1 VPSESLA
8 PTIDSLPA
16 GVDHLS
22 LPTPFPVGPVNAY
35 LLVGDPLTIVDPG
48 MLWADTT
55 DLIGAGLARHGR
67 TIAELAQIV
76 VTHGHPDHFGAAGWL
91 AANSDAVVVAGRA
104 EAPKLLGRL
113 DRTRLRDL
121 VTLLGIP
128 EEVRDTFS
136 GFYDAVRDLTHPIDP
151 DRLVLLDDGDT
162 LDAGD
167 RTWHAHVT
175 PGHAVG
181 HLSLYDP
188 TDRTLLSGDHLLACI
203 TPNPVLE
210 PDPGTPHGR
219 RRSLVEYLESLDR
232 FCRLDPLS
240 ILPGHGPRF
249 TEVATLATA
258 MRAHHLERADD
269 ILRAVHAAGEPTPFD
284 LVADIFPDING
295 FSIMLGISEIV
306 GHLDLLEADGT
317 VAFSDAIPQRYSAA

>member
-1 VPSESLA
+1 VPAEPLA
-8 PTIDSLPA
+8 PTIDALPD
-16 GVDHLS
+16 GVDHLI

-48 MLWADTT
+48 MVWADTT
-55 DLIGAGLARHGR
+55 DLIGSGLARHGR
-67 TIAELAQIV
+67 TIADLAQIV

-121 VTLLGIP
+121 VRILGIP

-136 GFYDAVRDLTHPIDP
+136 GFYEAVRDLTHPIAS

-162 LDAGD
+162 LAAGD

-175 PGHAVG
+175 PGHSVG

-203 TPNPVLE
+203 SPNPVLE
-210 PDPGTPHGR
+210 PDPDSPHGR
-219 RRSLVEYLESLDR
+219 RRSLVEYLASLDR

-249 TEVATLATA
+249 TEVATLTTA
-258 MRAHHLERADD
+258 MRAHHADRADD
-269 ILRAVHAAGEPTPFD
+269 ILRAVIAAGESTPFD
-284 LVADIFPDING
+284 LVGDIFPDIHG
-295 FSIMLGISEIV
+295 FTIMLGISEII

-317 VAFSDAIPQRYSAA
+317 VACSDAIPQRYSAT

>member
-1 VPSESLA
+1 VPSEPLV
-8 PTIDSLPA
+8 PTIDTLPA
-16 GVDHLS
+16 GVEQLS

-35 LLVGDPLTIVDPG
+35 LLLGDPLTIVDPG

-55 DLIGAGLARHGR
+55 DLIAAGLARHGR

-91 AANSDAVVVAGRA
+91 AANSAAVVVAGRA

-113 DRTRLRDL
+113 DRTRLGDL

-128 EEVRDTFS
+128 AEVRDTFS
-136 GFYDAVRDLTHPIDP
+136 GFYDGVRDLTHPIDP
-151 DRLVLLDDGDT
+151 DRLVLLDDGDV
-162 LDAGD
+162 LDAGG
-167 RTWHAHVT
+167 RMWHAHVT

-181 HLSLYDP
+181 HLSLYDRA
-188 TDRTLLSGDHLLACI
+188 DRTLLSGDHLLACI
-203 TPNPVLE
+203 SPNPVLE

-240 ILPGHGPRF
+240 VLPGHGPCF
-249 TEVATLATA
+249 TEVATLASA
-258 MRAHHLERADD
+258 MRAHHLDRADD
-269 ILRAVHAAGEPTPFD
+269 ILRAVHAAGEPTAYD
-284 LVADIFPDING
+284 LVGDIFPDITG
-295 FSIMLGISEIV
+295 FSIMLGVSEVV
-306 GHLDLLEADGT
+306 GHLDLLEADGS
-317 VAFSDAIPQRYSAA
+317 VARSDDIPQRYSAA